1 VEANPVQR
9 VRPVSDY
16 IEDLRRWTTEV
27 LSRPSDQLRGM
38 PPCPF
43 AADAWEAGL
52 VAVGLCDGLD
62 DVTDALDF
70 YPASRRDVFICVLPD
85 VEGLTSEE
93 LARYVEDKNEGL
105 VAEDMWL
112 MAYHP
117 DDDPNEYGLEYLDA
131 DWEPIVEEDYA
142 MVFVQQLSKLTAAS
156 YNLEKQGYYDEC
168 PWKTYRDLVHRR
180 TEKAIQHGKFRP
192 DDI

>member
-1 VEANPVQR
+1 MQR

-16 IEDLRRWTTEV
+16 IADLRRWTTEV
-27 LSRPSDQLRGM
+27 LSRPSEELRGM

-43 AADAWEAGL
+43 AADAWDAGR
-52 VAVGLCDGLD
+52 VAVGLCDGLSA
-62 DVTDALDF
+62 TDL
-70 YPASRRDVFICVLPD
+70 S
-85 VEGLTSEE
+85 
-93 LARYVEDKNEGL
+93 RYVEDKNEGL

-117 DDDPNEYGLEYLDA
+117 DDDPNEYGLTYLDA
-131 DWEPIVEEDYA
+131 EWEPVVPEDYA
-142 MVFVQQLSKLTAAS
+142 MIFVQQLSKLTAAS

>member
-1 VEANPVQR
+1 MQR

-43 AADAWEAGL
+43 AADAWDAGL

-142 MVFVQQLSKLTAAS
+142 MVFVQQLSKLTSAS

>member
-1 VEANPVQR
+1 VQR

-70 YPASRRDVFICVLPD
+70 LSR
-85 VEGLTSEE
+85 
-93 LARYVEDKNEGL
+93 
-105 VAEDMWL
+105 
-112 MAYHP
+112 
-117 DDDPNEYGLEYLDA
+117 
-131 DWEPIVEEDYA
+131 
-142 MVFVQQLSKLTAAS
+142 
-156 YNLEKQGYYDEC
+156 
-168 PWKTYRDLVHRR
+168 
-180 TEKAIQHGKFRP
+180 
-192 DDI
+192 